1 MNETMSLLLATAI
14 LAAGGIGLF
23 MYKSN
28 NDLFS
33 NNEEEL
39 MEEIDFDDLD
49 ELDDYEDYEEDYKP
63 KSRSNKN
70 KTKRNTKQTGG
81 SRRRY

>member
-28 NDLFS
+28 DDLFS
-33 NNEEEL
+33 TNEEEL

-49 ELDDYEDYEEDYKP
+49 ELDYEEDYKP
-63 KSRSNKN
+63 KSKSIKN
-70 KTKRNTKQTGG
+70 KTKRNTKQSGG

>member
-28 NDLFS
+28 DDLFS

-49 ELDDYEDYEEDYKP
+49 ELDYEEDYKP
-63 KSRSNKN
+63 KSKSIKN
-70 KTKRNTKQTGG
+70 KTKRNTKQSGG

>member
-23 MYKSN
+23 MLKTDDDKYID
-28 NDLFS
+28 ND
-33 NNEEEL
+33 NEEL

-49 ELDDYEDYEEDYKP
+49 ELDDYEDYKP
-63 KSRSNKN
+63 KSRKN

>member
-23 MYKSN
+23 MFKSPDDKEEYDN
-28 NDLFS
+28 KEDIIIDDL
-33 NNEEEL
+33 EDL
-39 MEEIDFDDLD
+39 DDLD
-49 ELDDYEDYEEDYKP
+49 DYEEDYKP
-63 KSRSNKN
+63 RHKGANRN
-70 KTKRNTKQTGG
+70 KTKRHRKSGG

>member
-1 MNETMSLLLATAI
+1 MSLLLATAI

-28 NDLFS
+28 DDLFS
-33 NNEEEL
+33 TNEEEL

-49 ELDDYEDYEEDYKP
+49 ELDDYEEEEYKP
-63 KSRSNKN
+63 KSRTNKN

>member
-28 NDLFS
+28 DDLFS
-33 NNEEEL
+33 SNEEEL

-49 ELDDYEDYEEDYKP
+49 ELGDYDDYEEDYKP

>member
-28 NDLFS
+28 DDLFS
-33 NNEEEL
+33 TNEEEL

-49 ELDDYEDYEEDYKP
+49 ELEDYEEEDYKP

-70 KTKRNTKQTGG
+70 KTKRNAKQTGG

>member
-23 MYKSN
+23 MLKSD
-28 NDLFS
+28 NDKDY
-33 NNEEEL
+33 NDEENIIL
-39 MEEIDFDDLD
+39 EEIEDLDDLD
-49 ELDDYEDYEEDYKP
+49 YDEEDDYDYKP
-63 KSRSNKN
+63 KSKKN

>member
-23 MYKSN
+23 MLKSD
-28 NDLFS
+28 NDKDY
-33 NNEEEL
+33 NDEENIIL
-39 MEEIDFDDLD
+39 EEIEDLDDLD
-49 ELDDYEDYEEDYKP
+49 YDEEDDYNYKP
-63 KSRSNKN
+63 KSKKN
-70 KTKRNTKQTGG
+70 KTKKNNKQTGG

>member
-23 MYKSN
+23 MFKSP
-28 NDLFS
+28 DDK
-33 NNEEEL
+33 EEYDDKEDIILDEL
-39 MEEIDFDDLD
+39 EDLD
-49 ELDDYEDYEEDYKP
+49 EYNDDYEEDYKP
-63 KSRSNKN
+63 RHKGANRN
-70 KTKRNTKQTGG
+70 KTKRHRKLGG

>member
-28 NDLFS
+28 DDLFS
-33 NNEEEL
+33 SNEEEL

-49 ELDDYEDYEEDYKP
+49 ELDDYEDYKP
-63 KSRSNKN
+63 KSRKN